1 MPRVHVTGWRR
12 GMEKLSTIQL
22 LRAHLGLGMAEAKGL
37 VDAILEGRELRL
49 EAATDGTAE
58 ELAAALRELGVEATA
73 EPDA

>member
-1 MPRVHVTGWRR
+1 MPRVHITGWRR
-12 GMEKLSTIQL
+12 GMQKLSTTQV

-37 VDAILEGRELRL
+37 TDAILGGRELRL
-49 EAATDGTAE
+49 EVASAVAAE